1 LGARPS
7 YAWRSIIHGRE
18 LLKAGLVKKIGDGRD
33 TRVWLDNWL
42 VDPVPRPP
50 KYRQD
55 AVVDLTLTVHDLID
69 APSNSWNINLVHQV
83 IAEED
88 VELVVNSKFAINRSD
103 SVIWVFLNIHYLIS
117 CSQKQSI
124 GVSVRL
130 SFPWLLWHIWKARNK
145 FCFEQIRPVTSE
157 VVTLAMEES
166 GVWLQLNG
174 HLKEIGEGLHVDPGK
189 SHLWS
194 KPPVSWVKCNIGSS
208 WDSSSLFGGALLHSR
223 RSFNCV
229 SSAVQMDLMA
239 LAWASSAVV
248 DLKLK
253 NVIFEFSSAE
263 AAMVIQ
269 NPLLSPF
276 NYKNCYEIL
285 RSVQAIVRSKLQL
298 VSVTSNNAASAI
310 AVSVT
315 RDLRHHSYVASNGPQ
330 CLAPLLSAEAAP
342 R

>member
-1 LGARPS
+1 MLFHCS
-7 YAWRSIIHGRE
+7 YAKEVWRASQFPIPP
-18 LLKAGLVKKIGDGRD
+18 AG
-33 TRVWLDNWL
+33 W
-42 VDPVPRPP
+42 
-50 KYRQD
+50 
-55 AVVDLTLTVHDLID
+55 
-69 APSNSWNINLVHQV
+69 SS
-83 IAEED
+83 
-88 VELVVNSKFAINRSD
+88 SS
-103 SVIWVFLNIHYLIS
+103 VFLNIHYLIS

-145 FCFEQIRPVTSE
+145 FCFEHIRPVTSE

-174 HLKEIGEGLHVDPGK
+174 HLKEIGEGLHVDPGE
-189 SHLWS
+189 SHIWS

-208 WDSSSLFGGALLHSR
+208 WDSSSLFGGAGWIIRDAHGKALLHSR
-223 RSFNCV
+223 RSFNHV
-229 SSAVQMDLMA
+229 LSAVQMDLMA
-239 LAWASSAVV
+239 LAWATSAVV

-263 AAMVIQ
+263 AAMIIQ

-310 AVSVT
+310 AVNVT

-330 CLAPLLSAEAAP
+330 WLPPLLSAEAAP

>member
-1 LGARPS
+1 EV
-7 YAWRSIIHGRE
+7 WRASQFPIPP
-18 LLKAGLVKKIGDGRD
+18 AG
-33 TRVWLDNWL
+33 W
-42 VDPVPRPP
+42 
-50 KYRQD
+50 
-55 AVVDLTLTVHDLID
+55 
-69 APSNSWNINLVHQV
+69 SS
-83 IAEED
+83 
-88 VELVVNSKFAINRSD
+88 SS
-103 SVIWVFLNIHYLIS
+103 VFLNIHYLIS

-145 FCFEQIRPVTSE
+145 FCFEHIRPVTSE

-174 HLKEIGEGLHVDPGK
+174 HLKEIGEGLHVDPGE
-189 SHLWS
+189 SHIWS

-208 WDSSSLFGGALLHSR
+208 WDSSSLFGGAGWIIRDAHGKALLHSR
-223 RSFNCV
+223 RSFNHV
-229 SSAVQMDLMA
+229 LSAVQMDLMA
-239 LAWASSAVV
+239 LAWATSAVV

-263 AAMVIQ
+263 AAMIIQ

-310 AVSVT
+310 AVNVT

-330 CLAPLLSAEAAP
+330 WLPPLLSAEAAP